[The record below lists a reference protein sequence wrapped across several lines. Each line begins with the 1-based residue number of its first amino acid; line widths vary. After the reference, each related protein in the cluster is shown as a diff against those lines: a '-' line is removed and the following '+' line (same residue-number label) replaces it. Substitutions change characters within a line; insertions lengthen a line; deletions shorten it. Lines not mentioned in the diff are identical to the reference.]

1 MRRTLGVEHLCTK
14 ADSLHVAELC
24 MMGAKEGG
32 LNVQM
37 KPGGAGGHLLLTAI
51 SNLPGTSHVYPIP
64 MSKRPLG
71 STVPGWGLNKF

>member
-1 MRRTLGVEHLCTK
+1 MEHLCTK

-37 KPGGAGGHLLLTAI
+37 KPGGAGAISSSQPSVTCLGHLTRTL
-51 SNLPGTSHVYPIP
+51 
-64 MSKRPLG
+64 
-71 STVPGWGLNKF
+71 FQ